1 MNYAFAATIG
11 AVTGLRCL
19 SGPAVIATAAR
30 TRRLNVKR
38 TPLAWLGSSKAL
50 PIASALAIGEMI
62 ADKLPFIPDRVKPGP
77 LAGRAITGALCGY
90 VVFRAG
96 GGNRQ
101 AIPGA
106 LIGSAAALAAAWVGY
121 QYRRKSPLPG
131 IVSALIEDAVAAG
144 AGALVIRK
152 LCA

>member
-1 MNYAFAATIG
+1 MNYACAAAIG
-11 AVTGLRCL
+11 AVSGLR
-19 SGPAVIATAAR
+19 SMTGPAIIVTAVRAK
-30 TRRLNVKR
+30 RLKVKR
-38 TPLAWLGSSKAL
+38 TPLAWLGSSKAM

-62 ADKLPFIPDRVKPGP
+62 ADKLPFIPARVKPGP
-77 LAGRAITGALCGY
+77 LAGRAVAGAICGY
-90 VVFRAG
+90 AVFRAR

-101 AIPGA
+101 AVRGA

-121 QYRRKSPLPG
+121 QYRRKSPFPALA
-131 IVSALIEDAVAAG
+131 SALIEDVVAAG